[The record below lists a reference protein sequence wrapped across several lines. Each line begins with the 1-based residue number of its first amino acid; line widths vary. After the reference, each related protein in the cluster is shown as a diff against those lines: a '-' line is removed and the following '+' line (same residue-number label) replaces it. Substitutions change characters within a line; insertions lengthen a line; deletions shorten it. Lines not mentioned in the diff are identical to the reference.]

1 MKIKELIAF
10 LMITLLATLTQPA
23 FAEAENPPAVNPFE
37 AAESS
42 ESVRIGG
49 YRTEPVGFDYD
60 NATIK
65 YTGESVSLTFRFVG
79 TGSDTEVGVMFFLDG
94 VLQPH
99 SASNDPDGALR
110 PMTRVRFGAEDSEE
124 VAFTFLPVTGKKG
137 DSLGLQMTSIFFPD
151 FVPDDPQGSF
161 AVFHSPLS
169 YIPLQL
175 DMETDSTALNRS
187 FALDCAEETIPDDVR
202 ERNTFPENPTGEFR
216 SPRFD
221 FFVDGD
227 RFANEPVYTDGK
239 ETHEFLLDG
248 YGDLEADYRAT
259 FFLDNRPLE
268 IAGGDNAIIHVPYG
282 KMIRCKVPLTLPA
295 VRPISPLTAALVPIG
310 DSYLSEEAQSVLTRP
325 IKIVLKEN
333 GK

>member
-1 MKIKELIAF
+1 MKTKMTF
-10 LMITLLATLTQPA
+10 VSFMITLLAALTQPI
-23 FAEAENPPAVNPFE
+23 FAESETPPAVNPFE

-49 YRTEPVGFDYD
+49 YRTEPIGFGYD
-60 NATIK
+60 NATIR
-65 YTGESVSLTFRFVG
+65 YTGEPVSLTLRFAG
-79 TGSDTEVGVMFFLDG
+79 TGSDTEIGVMFFLDG
-94 VLQPH
+94 ILQPH
-99 SASNDPDGALR
+99 LASNDPDGALR

-124 VAFTFLPVTGKKG
+124 VAFTFSPVAGKKG
-137 DSLGLQMTSIFFPD
+137 DNLGLQIVRVFFPD

-161 AVFHSPLS
+161 GVYQSGAFFFPLT
-169 YIPLQL
+169 IEM
-175 DMETDSTALNRS
+175 DADSAEEAKPFDLN
-187 FALDCAEETIPDDVR
+187 CAEETIPDDVR

-227 RFANEPVYTDGK
+227 RFANEPVYTDGT
-239 ETHEFLLDG
+239 ETREFLLDG
-248 YGDLEADYRAT
+248 YGGLEADYRAT
-259 FFLDNRPLE
+259 FFLDNRPLTIE
-268 IAGGDNAIIHVPYG
+268 GGDNAIIHVPYG
-282 KMIRCKVPLTLPA
+282 KMVRCKVALTLPA

-310 DSYLSEEAQSVLTRP
+310 DSYLSEETQCALTRP